1 MADTIVVHGHW
12 LPSKRSF
19 DALLGGLSA
28 DKICRW
34 DEVIAGSLY
43 VFLDYIPLCL
53 SCFEACLCAVFEAG
67 THGTGERSVTK
78 P

>member
-1 MADTIVVHGHW
+1 MLCLAAF
-12 LPSKRSF
+12 LPTKSVDGTR
-19 DALLGGLSA
+19 
-28 DKICRW
+28 
-34 DEVIAGSLY
+34 VIAGSLY